1 MATKPLE
8 EPGVLETDSILVRL
22 MNAHDLEAVVA
33 IDAVA
38 SGRRRPRYFEL
49 MLERAVK
56 QAALQVSLAAEG
68 DGHVVGFVIASLY
81 YGEYG
86 VSEPTASLDAIGV
99 DKAHR
104 GQHVGKALLRQLR
117 LNLSALRVTTLRTEV
132 SWMIL
137 IFSLS
142 SRKRDSHRRTVSAWI
157 VRSTPRVL
165 SDAHLRR
172 IVCQKRLRPLYVVP
186 AAVS

>member
-1 MATKPLE
+1 MSTTKPLE
-8 EPGVLETDSILVRL
+8 EPGILETDSTLVRL
-22 MNAHDLEAVVA
+22 MSQQDLDAVVA

-38 SGRRRPRYFEL
+38 SGRRRPRYFER

-56 QAALQVSLAAEG
+56 QAALQVSLAAEV
-68 DGHVVGFVIASLY
+68 DGRVVGFVIASLY

-99 DKAHR
+99 DKANR

-132 SWMIL
+132 SWDDFDL
-137 IFSLS
+137 LGFF
-142 SRKRDSHRRTVSAWI
+142 KREGFTPAHRLCLDCALDPTRFE
-157 VRSTPRVL
+157 
-165 SDAHLRR
+165 
-172 IVCQKRLRPLYVVP
+172 
-186 AAVS
+186 

>member
-1 MATKPLE
+1 M
-8 EPGVLETDSILVRL
+8 SQQ
-22 MNAHDLEAVVA
+22 DLDAVVA

-56 QAALQVSLAAEG
+56 QAALQVSLAAEV
-68 DGHVVGFVIASLY
+68 DGRVVGFVIASLY

-99 DKAHR
+99 DKANR
-104 GQHVGKALLRQLR
+104 GQRVGKALLRQLR

-132 SWMIL
+132 SWDDFEL
-137 IFSLS
+137 LGFF
-142 SRKRDSHRRTVSAWI
+142 KREGFTPARRLCLDCALDPT
-157 VRSTPRVL
+157 R
-165 SDAHLRR
+165 
-172 IVCQKRLRPLYVVP
+172 CE
-186 AAVS
+186 